1 MTSEKY
7 WNCECEKR
15 NLDQISSSNCAP
27 NQRLSL
33 YQINQLVSFSE
44 GSPRKIVITTN
55 VSCNAAI
62 LGDSVAIRC
71 WSRGYPAPLCGIYR
85 DGNLLS
91 ANRGVYVIENFTS
104 LDQGVY
110 ICNCSNVA
118 GAAQANFSLTLY
130 GKWVCDYILVLE
142 PTSGRIVDFKWD
154 IVVW

>member
-1 MTSEKY
+1 M
-7 WNCECEKR
+7 
-15 NLDQISSSNCAP
+15 
-27 NQRLSL
+27 
-33 YQINQLVSFSE
+33 
-44 GSPRKIVITTN
+44 
-55 VSCNAAI
+55 SCNAAVP
-62 LGDSVAIRC
+62 GDSVAIRC

-91 ANRGVYVIENFTS
+91 ANGGVYVIENFTS

-130 GKWVCDYILVLE
+130 GKWVCDYILVSE

>member
-44 GSPRKIVITTN
+44 GSPRKIVITSN

-85 DGNLLS
+85 DGYLLS
-91 ANRGVYVIENFTS
+91 ANGGVYVIDNFTS

-130 GKWVCDYILVLE
+130 GKWVCNYILVLE